1 MTLPFDGPWQG
12 PSDPGFAMLGA
23 EKSGII
29 HDQLKAV
36 DHRPEFSHT
45 LGSRSGRRRPTV
57 TDDNDGLCFSSGQPR
72 TGLNR
77 QAAKTVVRSPL
88 ELRQPAKNRP
98 AKPRINTTRSS
109 ASDSWVP
116 SLP

>member
-1 MTLPFDGPWQG
+1 M
-12 PSDPGFAMLGA
+12 
-23 EKSGII
+23 

-72 TGLNR
+72 TGLDR

-98 AKPRINTTRSS
+98 AKPRNQHHPIFCFQFLGSLACVKRLPQQNQRSS
-109 ASDSWVP
+109 TSADRRHRDQG
-116 SLP
+116 